1 MIFGI
6 SGRPGGGKSYE
17 AVKNH
22 ILPAIKDKR
31 MIVTNLPLN
40 LEHIKAVFGDEA
52 LKLIH
57 VIDGQLHSFGDKE
70 RPFSKADHFLEYSD
84 WKNDKGQGPI
94 FFVDECH
101 LCMPSGSTQKELLE
115 YLSLHRHYVHDIYLI
130 TQDFRKVHRDIRAMI
145 ELNYRCIK
153 KTALGRTDAYIL
165 KVCQSAE
172 SNAEVVNTFER
183 KYEDHIFPFYKSHT
197 KASGGKI
204 EEALAQDVRPWW
216 KSPLIILPPIML
228 FIALPIAVNS
238 ISKAVSN
245 NSKNI
250 HSSTISSQ
258 KTESHIEIQ
267 DQNSISSQSQPVTP
281 QKKNSISL
289 HANDDFHPLKSVQL
303 HITGIARH
311 GNRGEKKTVW
321 FGMSRNGQMISE
333 VDTVHL
339 TMAGYQLDFFS
350 DCLVRI
356 KWETYLGF
364 VICDAPTTGIQVAGP
379 VGEVSNITP

>member
-70 RPFSKADHFLEYSD
+70 RPFSKAEHFLEYSD
-84 WKNDKGQGPI
+84 WINDKGQGPV

-165 KVCQSAE
+165 KVCQGAD

-183 KYEDHIFPFYKSHT
+183 EYEAHVFPFYKSHT
-197 KASGGKI
+197 KTSGGKI
-204 EEALAQDVRPWW
+204 EEALAKDVKPWW
-216 KSPLIILPPIML
+216 KSPLILLPPIML
-228 FIALPIAVNS
+228 FIALPVAISA
-238 ISKAVSN
+238 ISKTVSN
-245 NSKNI
+245 QQKNV
-250 HSSTISSQ
+250 TQ
-258 KTESHIEIQ
+258 PTANIELPVSPANVAKEPAVEPVAQ
-267 DQNSISSQSQPVTP
+267 TSIKPQQQ
-281 QKKNSISL
+281 QKKSTAYTS
-289 HANDDFHPLKSVQL
+289 DDFHPLQTVQL
-303 HITGIARH
+303 HVTGVARH
-311 GNRGEKKTVW
+311 GPSGRQKTV
-321 FGMSRNGQMISE
+321 FIGMSRNGQLVNE
-333 VDTVHL
+333 VDSIDLV
-339 TMAGYQLDFFS
+339 MAGYQIDVLS

-356 KWETYLGF
+356 TWENYRNFIL
-364 VICDAPTTGIQVAGP
+364 CDSPTTGIKLAGNL
-379 VGEVSNITP
+379 GES